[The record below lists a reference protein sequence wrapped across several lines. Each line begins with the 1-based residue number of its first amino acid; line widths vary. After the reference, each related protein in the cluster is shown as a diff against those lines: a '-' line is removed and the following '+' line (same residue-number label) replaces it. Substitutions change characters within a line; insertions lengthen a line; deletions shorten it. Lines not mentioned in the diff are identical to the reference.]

1 MKADSIGASPENQGQ
16 LKGACE
22 EDQQATQEG
31 EEDEFASAHDC
42 PVSDSVSGSL
52 DRQYGRIPA
61 YSDHVTF
68 SLRALALALV
78 FAVFGAACGGS
89 SSTDAAAPGAAEPSA
104 DESDAT
110 DAGDSGDSG
119 PDGAAAPADDATT
132 PAAGSDTDAG
142 DEAAIDWDHDW
153 TGDLIGGGQ
162 IDATSLA
169 GQDIVL
175 WFWAPW

>member
-42 PVSDSVSGSL
+42 PVSDSVSGPL
-52 DRQYGRIPA
+52 DRQYGRVAA
-61 YSDHVTF
+61 YSDDVTF

-78 FAVFGAACGGS
+78 FAVFGAACSGS
-89 SSTDAAAPGAAEPSA
+89 SGTDTAAPEPAGPSADDTAASSNSDSAPDDAAASTG
-104 DESDAT
+104 DAT
-110 DAGDSGDSG
+110 APSTDSGN
-119 PDGAAAPADDATT
+119 DGADDL
-132 PAAGSDTDAG
+132 
-142 DEAAIDWDHDW
+142 AIDWDHDW

-162 IDATSLA
+162 FDANSLA